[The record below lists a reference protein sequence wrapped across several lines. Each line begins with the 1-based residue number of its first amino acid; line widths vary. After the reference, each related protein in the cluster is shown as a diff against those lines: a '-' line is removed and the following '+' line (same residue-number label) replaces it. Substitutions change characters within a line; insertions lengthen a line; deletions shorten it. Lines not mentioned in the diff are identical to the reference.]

1 MIAKSDITLIRSLGE
16 KKGRAEHGLFVVEGE
31 KWVTE
36 LLASDLAVPRL
47 FVTEPFDRQ
56 AALLVKSHPAR
67 RNLTVEVVSA
77 REMERLSHLKTP
89 TPMMALAGI
98 PHSALP
104 DKPGSELTLAL
115 DGVQDPG
122 NLGTIIRI
130 ADWFGIRDIVC
141 SPQTADC
148 FNPKVVQA
156 TMGAILRVRVHYTD
170 LRRLLEYAA
179 LHTSIYGTFLEGE
192 NVHTADLGGN
202 SSGIIVMGS
211 EGKGITPEV
220 ATAIT
225 RRLYVPPYPPDN
237 PTSESLNVAV
247 ATAIVCAEFRRR
259 PV

>member
-1 MIAKSDITLIRSLGE
+1 MIIKSDITLVRSLGE
-16 KKGRAEHGLFVVEGE
+16 KKGRVEHGLFVVEGE

-36 LLASDLAVPRL
+36 LLASGLSVSRL

-56 AALLVKSHPAR
+56 FKLLAQS

-89 TPMMALAGI
+89 APAMALAGI
-98 PHSALP
+98 PHHALP
-104 DKPGSELTLAL
+104 NKPGSELTLAL
-115 DGVQDPG
+115 DGIQDPG

-141 SPQTADC
+141 SPQSADC

-170 LRRLLEYAA
+170 LQRLLEEAA
-179 LHTSIYGTFLEGE
+179 TRVSVYGTFLEGE
-192 NVHTADLGGN
+192 NIHTADLGDS

-211 EGKGITPEV
+211 EGRGIGPE
-220 ATAIT
+220 AASAIT
-225 RRLYVPPYPPDN
+225 RKLCIPSYPPEN
-237 PTSESLNVAV
+237 PTSESLNVAT
-247 ATAIVCAEFRRR
+247 AAAIVCSEFRRR
-259 PV
+259 PLSHS